1 MSSKTKLLKAARLA
15 GTVLL
20 LAYVLYKADL
30 FSAAGWIRLAGTFAH
45 VSVTLVVISIL
56 SNLVLDVISAAKW
69 WVLAR
74 AVDLRGGPLTL
85 FGYYLSGRFFNLVL
99 PSNIGGDVIR
109 VGLQG
114 RLSGNTAASA
124 ASVFMD
130 RLTGFIVL
138 ISLTTADTLLN
149 ARTQNLPFVTEALVL
164 SVLGLAGLLWVIFDR
179 RPFEFVRRIS
189 LRLVPRLEPLFHQ
202 SDKVLSALNLY
213 RSRRAH
219 LAGAF
224 LLSLLF
230 YVSAGVTYWLDVAPF
245 APETPLLPVLI
256 ATPFIMF
263 IMNIPLSLG
272 NVGLME
278 FAYTV
283 VLGLFGVPPS
293 VALSAAVLHRLKS
306 FIAAGWGGIV
316 YNMMKLE
323 SPVAELKSLELQAE
337 KS

>member
-1 MSSKTKLLKAARLA
+1 MPSKTKLLKAGRLA

-20 LAYVLYKADL
+20 LGYVLYKADL
-30 FSAAGWIRLAGTFAH
+30 FSLAGWTKLAGTFAH

-56 SNLVLDVISAAKW
+56 SNLVLDVISATKW
-69 WVLAR
+69 WVLSR
-74 AVDLRGGPLTL
+74 AVGLRGDAWTL

-109 VGLQG
+109 VSLQG
-114 RLSGNTAASA
+114 RLSGDTAASA

-130 RLTGFIVL
+130 RLTGFIIL

-149 ARTQNLPFVTEALVL
+149 ARTQNLPFVNEALVV

-179 RPFEFVRRIS
+179 RPFELVRSIS
-189 LRLVPRLEPLFHQ
+189 LRLVPRLEPLFHK

-219 LAGAF
+219 LVGAF

-245 APETPLLPVLI
+245 APSTPLLPVLI

-283 VLGLFGVPPS
+283 VLGLFGIPPS

-306 FIAAGWGGIV
+306 FIAAGWGGAV
-316 YNMMKLE
+316 YNLMKIE
-323 SPVAELKSLELQAE
+323 SPVVSHA
-337 KS
+337 

>member
-1 MSSKTKLLKAARLA
+1 MLSKTKLLKAGRLA

-20 LAYVLYKADL
+20 LSYVLYKADL
-30 FSAAGWIRLAGTFAH
+30 FSVAGWTKLAGTFAH
-45 VSVTLVVISIL
+45 VSVSLLVISIL
-56 SNLVLDVISAAKW
+56 SNLVLDVISSLKW
-69 WVLAR
+69 WVLSR
-74 AVDLRGGPLTL
+74 AVHLRGGPMTL

-109 VGLQG
+109 VSLQG
-114 RLSGNTAASA
+114 RLCGNTAASA

-138 ISLTTADTLLN
+138 ISLTAADTLLN
-149 ARTQNLPFVTEALVL
+149 ARTQNLPFVNEALVI
-164 SVLGLAGLLWVIFDR
+164 SVLGLIGLLWVIFDR
-179 RPFEFVRRIS
+179 RPFEFVRTVS
-189 LRLVPRLEPLFHQ
+189 LRLVPRLEPLFHK

-219 LAGAF
+219 LVGAF

-230 YVSAGVTYWLDVAPF
+230 YVSAGVTYWLDVVPF
-245 APETPLLPVLI
+245 APATPIVPVLI

-283 VLGLFGVPPS
+283 VLGLFGIPPS

-306 FIAAGWGGIV
+306 FIAAGWGGAV
-316 YNMMKLE
+316 YNLMKLE
-323 SPVAELKSLELQAE
+323 PPVVALETAEARG
-337 KS
+337 